1 MNSIVRPHP
10 WSVFTPSCPDVLEVP
25 EFVLD
30 NVLAAGT
37 IVIAGQRGLG
47 KTSALVPLMAI
58 VSGLCTAVPLGASV
72 RRRVIYVSED
82 TAQVNR
88 ILHAM
93 RRGGHINRT
102 PAEINEVF
110 KLVQG
115 SRLPPKQ
122 IVELKPHLADQWLD
136 NETASGGNYSAP
148 PVIVL
153 DTTNATIDIENISD
167 NSQVSKAISEL
178 RNGLGEIP
186 LVLVGHMPKTSL
198 ADVRH
203 KSFVG
208 AGSWEGD
215 TQQNLYLIMEDDMR
229 YLVIGK
235 NRFSPEVTEY
245 ALHSHCADMEGINK
259 LGYPAKLR
267 CWYSIP
273 EAMSRERK
281 QELKEKKAE
290 QKRLASQYGLMETL
304 LETIIENPG
313 ICTTELKKTVRG
325 RSDSQTVAL
334 KQLERDGRIYVV
346 SPDKRTRTFYPMAPF

>member
-1 MNSIVRPHP
+1 MNSVVKPHP

-58 VSGLCTAVPLGASV
+58 ASGLCTAVPLGASV
-72 RRRVIYVSED
+72 RRKVIYVSED
-82 TAQVNR
+82 TAQVTR

-93 RRGGHINRT
+93 REGGHIHRT
-102 PAEINEVF
+102 PTEINEIF

-115 SRLPPKQ
+115 SRLTPRE
-122 IVELKPHLADQWLD
+122 IVELKSHLKDQWLD
-136 NETASGGNYSAP
+136 NETASRGNYSAP

-153 DTTNATIDIENISD
+153 DTTNATIDIDNISD

-178 RNGLGEIP
+178 RNGLGDIP
-186 LVLVGHMPKTSL
+186 LILVGHMPKMSL

-245 ALHSHCADMEGINK
+245 ALNGHCADMEGINK
-259 LGYPAKLR
+259 LGYPAKFR

-273 EAMSRERK
+273 EAMSYERK
-281 QELKEKKAE
+281 LALKEKKAK
-290 QKRLASQYGLMETL
+290 QKRLDSDYKMMEDF
-304 LETIIENPG
+304 LEVITENPG
-313 ICTTELKKTVRG
+313 LPTTVVKSKVSGKSERK
-325 RSDSQTVAL
+325 QAAL
-334 KQLERDGRIYVV
+334 VQLEQDGRIYVEKR
-346 SPDKRTRTFYPMAPF
+346 DNRTRTYYPSAPL